1 MTIQFQRA
9 QRTAVKLKALLT
21 GPSGSGKTTGALSLA
36 RDLGFQKIAV
46 IDSENDRASYYAD
59 QFTFDV
65 VSVADAKPSA
75 YQAAMLAAVNAGY
88 DVVIID
94 SLSHAWQN
102 VLDRKDAYDKANPKS
117 NQWANWRTF
126 GAEWESFIRDIL
138 LLPSHVIATARSK
151 QEYEQTTDKKI
162 VKLGL
167 APQIREGT
175 DYEFALHC
183 DINDQHKIDVRK
195 DNTGLFGD
203 KTAVWDLTNG
213 SIAKPLASWLGSAK
227 PVATPSADTLKAM
240 DAAIA
245 EMPEEKQAATRTRWA
260 QMRQKGVDD
269 VAGQEM
275 LAKVKAMAVP
285 ATQKGDG
292 APSTSIHGNDAP

>member
-1 MTIQFQRA
+1 MSNPIQFQRA

-21 GPSGSGKTTGALSLA
+21 GPSGSGKTTGSLALS
-36 RDLGFQKIAV
+36 RDLGFSKVAV

-138 LLPSHVIATARSK
+138 LLPAHVICTARSK
-151 QEYEQTTDKKI
+151 QEYEQTADKKI

-183 DINDQHKIDVRK
+183 DINDQHKIDIRK

-213 SIAKPLASWLGSAK
+213 SIARPLAQWLGSAK
-227 PVATPSADTLKAM
+227 PVATPSAETLKAM
-240 DAAIA
+240 DEAIA
-245 EMPEEKQAATRTRWA
+245 LMPEEKQAATRTRWA

-269 VAGQEM
+269 AAGQEM
-275 LAKVKAMAVP
+275 LAKVIALGTARKAADP
-285 ATQKGDG
+285 
-292 APSTSIHGNDAP
+292 GNTP